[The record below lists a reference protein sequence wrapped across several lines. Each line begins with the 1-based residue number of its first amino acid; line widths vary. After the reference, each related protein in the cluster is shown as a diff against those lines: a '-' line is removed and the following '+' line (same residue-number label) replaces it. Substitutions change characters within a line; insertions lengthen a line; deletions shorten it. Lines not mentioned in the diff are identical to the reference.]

1 MTRGHKYLRAA
12 RELGYPWLGAV
23 YRSHMRDPQ
32 ALLDELPPGT
42 RITPR
47 ELLERESA
55 VSVARDS
62 HVYFLDGALTPEE
75 QERFLYYI
83 PGFFERLETPLIGK
97 SEKRLFGWAFPFSAH
112 GAEFEALI
120 PVGDPSWA
128 NAYLETCQD
137 SAGKCDGLI

>member
-1 MTRGHKYLRAA
+1 MKSYFIEIPLALIHEDQRYPDCDNHHIYEHLKYFCSKCFPLPAIDVSLVDEKLVVTRGHKYLRAA

-55 VSVARDS
+55 VSVARES
-62 HVYFLDGALTPEE
+62 
-75 QERFLYYI
+75 
-83 PGFFERLETPLIGK
+83 
-97 SEKRLFGWAFPFSAH
+97 
-112 GAEFEALI
+112 
-120 PVGDPSWA
+120 
-128 NAYLETCQD
+128 
-137 SAGKCDGLI
+137 